1 MYFDIVPNH
10 RITLCTCYITTCLRC
25 VYQTVGPSSYII
37 HRLLAQRLHAWAV
50 EVLNT
55 QLLYTHIQLD
65 HDSTT
70 APLNRI
76 ECTCLR
82 SKF

>member
-1 MYFDIVPNH
+1 M
-10 RITLCTCYITTCLRC
+10 
-25 VYQTVGPSSYII
+25 YQTVGPSSYII

-50 EVLNT
+50 EVLIT
-55 QLLYTHIQLD
+55 QLLYIHIQRD

>member
-1 MYFDIVPNH
+1 M
-10 RITLCTCYITTCLRC
+10 
-25 VYQTVGPSSYII
+25 YQTVGPSYYII

-55 QLLYTHIQLD
+55 QLLYTYIQRD

-82 SKF
+82 SNFNYYLIMIETLISSIIL